1 MPGLNILLSAYACEP
16 GKGSEPGVGWHWA
29 RELARLGHRV
39 WVITRANNQP
49 LIEAEL
55 QRWPQ
60 PDLQFAYYDLPR
72 WARWWKKGG
81 RGIRLYYTLWQW
93 GAYRRAK
100 TMARDV
106 QFDRVHHITF
116 GGFHLP
122 SFMML
127 LNKPFTFGPVGGGE
141 RAPRA
146 LRQSFPWKRRL
157 LEGVRDAANAAVAVH
172 PVSRAVFQRSDLI
185 LCKTRETEARIPA
198 KYRHKCRV
206 QLEIGTESASAPVPR
221 AEDRNLRQLRV
232 LYMGRLIYWKGL
244 HLALRAFAEARKALP
259 EARMTV
265 IGSGPDEKW
274 LHGIAA
280 GLKLG
285 CAIEWMHWL
294 PQEKALQ
301 AYSQH
306 DVLLFPSLHESSGN
320 VVLES
325 LARGLPVVCLD
336 LGGPGVIV
344 SRDCGRAV
352 STAQRSEA
360 DVVSG
365 LAGALVELASP
376 EEWQRASCGAL
387 ARARDYRWENIVGS
401 CYAGVPQTI
410 LAGGNKA

>member
-1 MPGLNILLSAYACEP
+1 
-16 GKGSEPGVGWHWA
+16 
-29 RELARLGHRV
+29 
-39 WVITRANNQP
+39 
-49 LIEAEL
+49 
-55 QRWPQ
+55 
-60 PDLQFAYYDLPR
+60 
-72 WARWWKKGG
+72 
-81 RGIRLYYTLWQW
+81 
-93 GAYRRAK
+93 
-100 TMARDV
+100 
-106 QFDRVHHITF
+106 
-116 GGFHLP
+116 
-122 SFMML
+122 
-127 LNKPFTFGPVGGGE
+127 
-141 RAPRA
+141 
-146 LRQSFPWKRRL
+146 
-157 LEGVRDAANAAVAVH
+157 
-172 PVSRAVFQRSDLI
+172 
-185 LCKTRETEARIPA
+185 
-198 KYRHKCRV
+198 
-206 QLEIGTESASAPVPR
+206 
-221 AEDRNLRQLRV
+221 
-232 LYMGRLIYWKGL
+232 L

-274 LHGIAA
+274 LHGNAA
-280 GLKLG
+280 GLKLEG
-285 CAIEWMHWL
+285 AIEWVHWL